1 MEKIFAHVKKKQY
14 LCSENHKT
22 RSLMNI
28 NIINPFIT
36 TGYAGAAY
44 FCDREQETADITRML
59 VNGNNV
65 ALISPRRYGKTNLI
79 RHCFA
84 QPEIAEKYYTFVI
97 DIYSTKSVAD
107 LVHRLGL
114 SILEALKPLGRKAW
128 EKFIT
133 VLSSVRSGISYD
145 ISGNPSWMM
154 SIGDITTPT
163 TTLEEIF
170 YYLEHADKPCIV
182 AIDEFQQIT
191 HYGDERIEATLR
203 THVQQCTNTHF
214 IFSGS
219 QRHLMGQMFTS
230 PARPFYQSVSI
241 YNLPLLPEDKYVEFC
256 VRLFEEYGKH
266 LSQDVPHA
274 LYERFGGVT
283 YYMQRV
289 MNELF
294 SRTLTDGICTAENI
308 EEAIHYII
316 LTSAST
322 YEDLMYQLPEKQSL
336 VLRAIAKE
344 GKAQN
349 LTSGKFIKRH
359 GLLSASSVKSAVP
372 ALLDK
377 GLITSDKGVYQVY
390 DKFLEIWLQL

>member
-1 MEKIFAHVKKKQY
+1 
-14 LCSENHKT
+14 
-22 RSLMNI
+22 MNI

-114 SILEALKPLGRKAW
+114 SILETLKPLGRKAW
-128 EKFIT
+128 ERFIT

-390 DKFLEIWLQL
+390 DKFLELWLQL

>member
-1 MEKIFAHVKKKQY
+1 
-14 LCSENHKT
+14 
-22 RSLMNI
+22 MNI

-107 LVHRLGL
+107 FVHRLGL

-274 LYERFGGVT
+274 IYERFGGVT

>member
-1 MEKIFAHVKKKQY
+1 MDK
-14 LCSENHKT
+14 
-22 RSLMNI
+22 
-28 NIINPFIT
+28 IINPFIT

>member
-1 MEKIFAHVKKKQY
+1 M
-14 LCSENHKT
+14 
-22 RSLMNI
+22 
-28 NIINPFIT
+28 
-36 TGYAGAAY
+36 
-44 FCDREQETADITRML
+44 
-59 VNGNNV
+59 

-84 QPEIAEKYYTFVI
+84 QPAIADNYYTFII

-107 LVHRLGL
+107 LVYRLGL
-114 SILEALKPLGRKAW
+114 NILETLKPMGRKAW
-128 EKFIT
+128 ENFIA
-133 VLSSVRSGISYD
+133 VLSSVRQGIGYD
-145 ISGNPSWMM
+145 SLGNPAWMM
-154 SIGDITTPT
+154 SIGDIATPT

-191 HYGDERIEATLR
+191 QYGDELIEATLR
-203 THVQQCTNTHF
+203 THVQYCTNTHF

-230 PARPFYQSVSI
+230 PARPFYQSVAI
-241 YNLPLLPEDKYVEFC
+241 YNLPLLPEDKYTEFC
-256 VRLFEEYGKH
+256 ERLFEERGKH
-266 LSQDVPHA
+266 VSPEVPHA
-274 LYERFGGVT
+274 LYERFEGVT

-294 SRTLTDGICTAENI
+294 ARTSTEETCTEEQI
-308 EEAIHYII
+308 EDAIRYII
-316 LTSAST
+316 LTSATT

-336 VLRAIAKE
+336 VLQAIAKD

-359 GLLSASSVKSAVP
+359 GLLSASSVKSAIP

-377 GLITSDKGVYQVY
+377 GLITCEKGIYQVY
-390 DKFLEIWLQL
+390 DKFLEMWLQQSRS

>member
-1 MEKIFAHVKKKQY
+1 
-14 LCSENHKT
+14 
-22 RSLMNI
+22 MNI

-191 HYGDERIEATLR
+191 HYGDDRIEATLR

-266 LSQDVPHA
+266 LAQDVPHA

>member
-1 MEKIFAHVKKKQY
+1 
-14 LCSENHKT
+14 
-22 RSLMNI
+22 MNI

-97 DIYSTKSVAD
+97 DIYSTKFVAD

>member
-1 MEKIFAHVKKKQY
+1 ME
-14 LCSENHKT
+14 S
-22 RSLMNI
+22 NI
-28 NIINPFIT
+28 VNPFIT

-44 FCDREQETADITRML
+44 FCDREQETADLTRLL

-84 QPEIAEKYYTFVI
+84 QPAIADNYYTFII
-97 DIYSTKSVAD
+97 DIYSTKSVQD
-107 LVHRLGL
+107 MVHRLGL
-114 SILEALKPLGRKAW
+114 SILETLKPKGRKAW
-128 EKFIT
+128 EKFIG
-133 VLSSVRSGISYD
+133 VLSSVRPGISYD
-145 ISGNPSWMM
+145 AGGNPSWTL
-154 SIGDITTPT
+154 SIGDIATPT

-170 YYLEHADKPCIV
+170 YFLEHADKPCLV

-191 HYGDERIEATLR
+191 HYNDDLIEATLR
-203 THVQQCTNTHF
+203 THVQYCTNTHF
-214 IFSGS
+214 IFAGS

-230 PARPFYQSVSI
+230 PARPFYQSVAI
-241 YNLPLLPEDKYVEFC
+241 YNLPLLPEEKYTDFC
-256 VRLFEEYGKH
+256 LRLFNENGRK
-266 LSQDVPHA
+266 LSSEVPHA
-274 LYERFGGVT
+274 LYSRFEGIT

-294 SRTLTDGICTAENI
+294 ARTPIGGTCGIEGI
-308 EEAIHYII
+308 EPALHYII
-316 LTSAST
+316 LISSNT

-336 VLRAIAKE
+336 VLRAIARD

-377 GLITSDKGVYQVY
+377 GLITNELGIYQVY
-390 DKFLEIWLQL
+390 DKFLEMWLTAKI

>member
-1 MEKIFAHVKKKQY
+1 
-14 LCSENHKT
+14 
-22 RSLMNI
+22 MNI

-107 LVHRLGL
+107 LVYRLGL

>member
-1 MEKIFAHVKKKQY
+1 
-14 LCSENHKT
+14 
-22 RSLMNI
+22 MNI

-219 QRHLMGQMFTS
+219 QLHLMGQMFTS

-294 SRTLTDGICTAENI
+294 SRTLTDGICTSENI

-390 DKFLEIWLQL
+390 DKFLELWLQL

>member
-1 MEKIFAHVKKKQY
+1 MEPKI
-14 LCSENHKT
+14 L
-22 RSLMNI
+22 
-28 NIINPFIT
+28 NPFIT
-36 TGYAGAAY
+36 VGYAGAKY
-44 FCDREQETADITRML
+44 FCDREQETADLTRL
-59 VNGNNV
+59 LTNGNNV

-84 QPEIAEKYYTFVI
+84 QPDIAENYYTFII

-114 SILEALKPLGRKAW
+114 SILETLKPMGRKAW
-128 EKFIT
+128 EKFIAA
-133 VLSSVRSGISYD
+133 LASVKQGISYD
-145 ISGNPSWMM
+145 AFGTPSWMM
-154 SIGDITTPT
+154 SIGDIATPT

-191 HYGDERIEATLR
+191 QYGDGLIEATLR
-203 THVQQCTNTHF
+203 THVQYCTNTHF

-230 PARPFYQSVSI
+230 PARPFYQSVAI
-241 YNLPLLPEDKYVEFC
+241 YNLPLLPEDKYINFC
-256 VRLFEEYGKH
+256 VRLFEERGKH
-266 LSQDVPHA
+266 LSQEVPHA
-274 LYERFGGVT
+274 LYERFEGVT

-294 SRTLTDGICTAENI
+294 AQTNEGETCTAQQI
-308 EEAIHYII
+308 EEAIRYII
-316 LTSAST
+316 LTAANT

-336 VLRAIAKE
+336 VLRSIAQD
-344 GKAQN
+344 GKARN
-349 LTSGKFIKRH
+349 LTSGAFIKRH
-359 GLLSASSVKSAVP
+359 ALLSASSVKSAVP

-390 DKFLEIWLQL
+390 DKFLEIWLQIGMGI

>member
-1 MEKIFAHVKKKQY
+1 
-14 LCSENHKT
+14 
-22 RSLMNI
+22 MNI

-316 LTSAST
+316 LSSAST

>member
-1 MEKIFAHVKKKQY
+1 
-14 LCSENHKT
+14 
-22 RSLMNI
+22 MNI
-28 NIINPFIT
+28 NIINPFII

>member
-1 MEKIFAHVKKKQY
+1 MHVSKKCSIFAAI
-14 LCSENHKT
+14 LNF
-22 RSLMNI
+22 RGLMDTS
-28 NIINPFIT
+28 IINPFIT

-44 FCDREQETADITRML
+44 FCDREQETADLTRL
-59 VNGNNV
+59 VVNGNNV

-84 QPEIAEKYYTFVI
+84 QQEIADNYYTFII
-97 DIYSTKSVAD
+97 DIYSTKSVQD

-114 SILEALKPLGRKAW
+114 SILEALKPKGRKAW
-128 EKFIT
+128 EKFIS
-133 VLSSVRSGISYD
+133 VLASVRPGITYD
-145 ISGNPSWMM
+145 AGGNPSWTL
-154 SIGDITTPT
+154 SIGDIATPT

-170 YYLEHADKPCIV
+170 SYLEHADKPCIV

-191 HYGDERIEATLR
+191 HYNDDLIEATMR
-203 THVQQCTNTHF
+203 TYVQYCTNTHF

-230 PARPFYQSVSI
+230 PARPFYQSVTL
-241 YNLPLLPEDKYVEFC
+241 YNLPLLPEDKYTDFC
-256 VRLFEEYGKH
+256 LRLFEQRGRI

-274 LYERFGGVT
+274 LYERFEGIT

-294 SRTLTDGICTAENI
+294 TRTPVGGSCTVADI
-308 EEAIHYII
+308 ESAIRYII
-316 LTSAST
+316 LISSNT

-336 VLRAIAKE
+336 VLRAIAQE
-344 GKAQN
+344 GKARN

-377 GLITSDKGVYQVY
+377 GLVTSELGIYQVY
-390 DKFLEIWLQL
+390 DKFLELWLTT

>member
-1 MEKIFAHVKKKQY
+1 
-14 LCSENHKT
+14 
-22 RSLMNI
+22 MNI

-203 THVQQCTNTHF
+203 THVQQFAAPSNGADVY
-214 IFSGS
+214 FSGAAVLS
-219 QRHLMGQMFTS
+219 ECIHL
-230 PARPFYQSVSI
+230 
-241 YNLPLLPEDKYVEFC
+241 
-256 VRLFEEYGKH
+256 
-266 LSQDVPHA
+266 
-274 LYERFGGVT
+274 
-283 YYMQRV
+283 
-289 MNELF
+289 
-294 SRTLTDGICTAENI
+294 
-308 EEAIHYII
+308 
-316 LTSAST
+316 
-322 YEDLMYQLPEKQSL
+322 
-336 VLRAIAKE
+336 
-344 GKAQN
+344 
-349 LTSGKFIKRH
+349 
-359 GLLSASSVKSAVP
+359 
-372 ALLDK
+372 
-377 GLITSDKGVYQVY
+377 
-390 DKFLEIWLQL
+390 

>member
-1 MEKIFAHVKKKQY
+1 
-14 LCSENHKT
+14 
-22 RSLMNI
+22 MNI

-114 SILEALKPLGRKAW
+114 LILETLKPLGRKAW

-294 SRTLTDGICTAENI
+294 SRTLTDGICTSENI

>member
-1 MEKIFAHVKKKQY
+1 
-14 LCSENHKT
+14 
-22 RSLMNI
+22 MNI

-114 SILEALKPLGRKAW
+114 SILESLKPLGRKAW

>member
-1 MEKIFAHVKKKQY
+1 
-14 LCSENHKT
+14 
-22 RSLMNI
+22 MNI

-154 SIGDITTPT
+154 NIGDITTPT

>member
-1 MEKIFAHVKKKQY
+1 METKIV
-14 LCSENHKT
+14 
-22 RSLMNI
+22 
-28 NIINPFIT
+28 NPFIT
-36 TGYAGAAY
+36 TGYAGAQY
-44 FCDREQETADITRML
+44 FCDREQETADITRM
-59 VNGNNV
+59 VTNGNNV

-84 QPEIAEKYYTFVI
+84 QPAIAENYYTFII

-114 SILEALKPLGRKAW
+114 SILEALKPMGRKAW
-128 EKFIT
+128 EKFIS
-133 VLSSVRSGISYD
+133 VLASVRQGISYD
-145 ISGNPSWMM
+145 AFGSPSWMM
-154 SIGDITTPT
+154 SIGEIATPT

-191 HYGDERIEATLR
+191 QYGDSLIEATLR
-203 THVQQCTNTHF
+203 THVQYCTNTHF

-230 PARPFYQSVSI
+230 PARPFYQSVAI

-256 VRLFEEYGKH
+256 VRLFEERGKH
-266 LSQDVPHA
+266 VSPDVPHA
-274 LYERFGGVT
+274 LYERFEGVT

-289 MNELF
+289 MNELYA
-294 SRTLTDGICTAENI
+294 RTTSEGMCTIDYI
-308 EEAIHYII
+308 EESIRYII
-316 LTSAST
+316 LTSANT

-336 VLRAIAKE
+336 VLRAIAQD
-344 GKAQN
+344 GKARN
-349 LTSGKFIKRH
+349 LTSGAFIKRH
-359 GLLSASSVKSAVP
+359 ALLSASSVKSAVP

-390 DKFLEIWLQL
+390 DKFLEMWLQL

>member
-1 MEKIFAHVKKKQY
+1 
-14 LCSENHKT
+14 
-22 RSLMNI
+22 MNI

-114 SILEALKPLGRKAW
+114 SILKTLKPLGRKAW

-219 QRHLMGQMFTS
+219 QLHLMGQMFTS

-377 GLITSDKGVYQVY
+377 GLITSDKGAYQVY
-390 DKFLEIWLQL
+390 DKFLELWLQL

>member
-1 MEKIFAHVKKKQY
+1 
-14 LCSENHKT
+14 
-22 RSLMNI
+22 
-28 NIINPFIT
+28 
-36 TGYAGAAY
+36 
-44 FCDREQETADITRML
+44 ML

>member
-1 MEKIFAHVKKKQY
+1 
-14 LCSENHKT
+14 
-22 RSLMNI
+22 MNI

-36 TGYAGAAY
+36 TGYAGAVY

-79 RHCFA
+79 CHCFA

-114 SILEALKPLGRKAW
+114 LILETLKPLGRKAW

-294 SRTLTDGICTAENI
+294 SRTLTDGICTSENI

>member
-1 MEKIFAHVKKKQY
+1 
-14 LCSENHKT
+14 
-22 RSLMNI
+22 MNI

-145 ISGNPSWMM
+145 ISGNPSGMM
-154 SIGDITTPT
+154 SIGDMTAPT

-294 SRTLTDGICTAENI
+294 SRTLTDGICTSENI

-322 YEDLMYQLPEKQSL
+322 YEDLMYQLPEKHSL
-336 VLRAIAKE
+336 VLRAIAKA

>member
-1 MEKIFAHVKKKQY
+1 
-14 LCSENHKT
+14 
-22 RSLMNI
+22 MNI

-230 PARPFYQSVSI
+230 PTRPFYQSVSI

>member
-1 MEKIFAHVKKKQY
+1 
-14 LCSENHKT
+14 
-22 RSLMNI
+22 MNI

-219 QRHLMGQMFTS
+219 QLHLMGQMFTS

-390 DKFLEIWLQL
+390 DKFLELWLQL

>member
-1 MEKIFAHVKKKQY
+1 
-14 LCSENHKT
+14 
-22 RSLMNI
+22 MNI

-114 SILEALKPLGRKAW
+114 SILETLKPLGRKAW

-266 LSQDVPHA
+266 LSQDVPHT

-294 SRTLTDGICTAENI
+294 SRTPTDGICTAENI

-390 DKFLEIWLQL
+390 DKFLELWLQL

>member
-1 MEKIFAHVKKKQY
+1 METKIF
-14 LCSENHKT
+14 
-22 RSLMNI
+22 
-28 NIINPFIT
+28 NPFIT

-44 FCDREQETADITRML
+44 FCDREQETVDLTRML

-84 QPEIAEKYYTFVI
+84 QPAIADNYYTFII

-107 LVHRLGL
+107 LVYRLGL
-114 SILEALKPLGRKAW
+114 SILETLKPMGRKAW
-128 EKFIT
+128 ENFIA
-133 VLSSVRSGISYD
+133 VLSSVRQGIGYD
-145 ISGNPSWMM
+145 SLGNPAWMM
-154 SIGDITTPT
+154 SIGDIATPT

-191 HYGDERIEATLR
+191 QYGDELIEATLR
-203 THVQQCTNTHF
+203 THVQYCTNTHF

-230 PARPFYQSVSI
+230 PARPFYQSVAI
-241 YNLPLLPEDKYVEFC
+241 YNLPLLPEDKYTEFC
-256 VRLFEEYGKH
+256 ERLFEERGKH
-266 LSQDVPHA
+266 VSPEVPHA
-274 LYERFGGVT
+274 LYERFEGVT

-294 SRTLTDGICTAENI
+294 ARTSTEETCTEEQI
-308 EEAIHYII
+308 EDAIRYII
-316 LTSAST
+316 LTSATT

-336 VLRAIAKE
+336 VLQAIAKD

-359 GLLSASSVKSAVP
+359 GLLSASSVKSAIP

-377 GLITSDKGVYQVY
+377 GLITCEKGIYQVY
-390 DKFLEIWLQL
+390 DKFLEMWLQQSRS

>member
-1 MEKIFAHVKKKQY
+1 MDTKIV
-14 LCSENHKT
+14 
-22 RSLMNI
+22 
-28 NIINPFIT
+28 NPFIT

-44 FCDREQETADITRML
+44 FCDREQETADLTRML

-84 QPEIAEKYYTFVI
+84 QPVIAEHYYTFII

-107 LVHRLGL
+107 LVYRLGL
-114 SILEALKPLGRKAW
+114 SILETLKPLGRKTW
-128 EKFIT
+128 EKFVA
-133 VLSSVRSGISYD
+133 VLASVRQGIGYD
-145 ISGNPSWMM
+145 SFGNPSWMM

-191 HYGDERIEATLR
+191 QYGDELIEATLR
-203 THVQQCTNTHF
+203 THVQYCTNTHF

-219 QRHLMGQMFTS
+219 QRHMMGQMFTS
-230 PARPFYQSVSI
+230 PARPFYQSVAI
-241 YNLPLLPEDKYVEFC
+241 YNLPLLPEDKYIEFC
-256 VRLFEEYGKH
+256 IQLFEERGKH
-266 LSQDVPHA
+266 VSPAVPHA
-274 LYERFGGVT
+274 LYERFEGVT

-294 SRTLTDGICTAENI
+294 ARTSAGEICTEELI
-308 EEAIHYII
+308 EDAIRYII
-316 LTSAST
+316 LTSANT
-322 YEDLMYQLPEKQSL
+322 YEDLMYQLPEKQTL
-336 VLRAIAKE
+336 VLRAIAND

-377 GLITSDKGVYQVY
+377 GLITSEKGIYQVY
-390 DKFLEIWLQL
+390 DKFLELWLQQK

>member
-1 MEKIFAHVKKKQY
+1 
-14 LCSENHKT
+14 
-22 RSLMNI
+22 MNI
-28 NIINPFIT
+28 NIINPFII

-79 RHCFA
+79 RHCYA

-114 SILEALKPLGRKAW
+114 SILETLKPLGRKAW

-266 LSQDVPHA
+266 LSQDVPHT

>member
-1 MEKIFAHVKKKQY
+1 METKI
-14 LCSENHKT
+14 L
-22 RSLMNI
+22 
-28 NIINPFIT
+28 NPFIT

-44 FCDREQETADITRML
+44 FCDREQETVDLTRML

-84 QPEIAEKYYTFVI
+84 QPAIADNYYTFII

-107 LVHRLGL
+107 LVYRLGL
-114 SILEALKPLGRKAW
+114 SILETLKPMGRKAW
-128 EKFIT
+128 ENFIA
-133 VLSSVRSGISYD
+133 VLSSVRQGIGYD
-145 ISGNPSWMM
+145 SLGNPAWMM
-154 SIGDITTPT
+154 SIGDIATPT

-191 HYGDERIEATLR
+191 QYGDELIEATLR
-203 THVQQCTNTHF
+203 THVQYCTNTHF

-230 PARPFYQSVSI
+230 PARPFYQSVAI
-241 YNLPLLPEDKYVEFC
+241 YNLPLLPEDKYTEFC
-256 VRLFEEYGKH
+256 ERLFEERGKH
-266 LSQDVPHA
+266 VSPEVPHA
-274 LYERFGGVT
+274 LYERFEGVT

-294 SRTLTDGICTAENI
+294 ARTSTEETCTEEQI
-308 EEAIHYII
+308 EDAIRYII
-316 LTSAST
+316 LTSAIT

-336 VLRAIAKE
+336 VLQAIAKD

-359 GLLSASSVKSAVP
+359 GLLSASSVKSAIP

-377 GLITSDKGVYQVY
+377 GLITCEKGIYQVY
-390 DKFLEIWLQL
+390 DKFLEMWLQQSRS

>member
-1 MEKIFAHVKKKQY
+1 MEKV
-14 LCSENHKT
+14 T
-22 RSLMNI
+22 
-28 NIINPFIT
+28 NPFIIR
-36 TGYAGAAY
+36 GAIPAPY
-44 FCDREQETADITRML
+44 FCDREQETEKLIRYL
-59 VNGNNV
+59 INGNHIV
-65 ALISPRRYGKTNLI
+65 LHAPRRIGKSKLI
-79 RHCFA
+79 EHCFA

-114 SILEALKPLGRKAW
+114 SILETLKPLGRKAW

-390 DKFLEIWLQL
+390 DKFLELWLQL

>member
-1 MEKIFAHVKKKQY
+1 
-14 LCSENHKT
+14 
-22 RSLMNI
+22 MNI

-336 VLRAIAKE
+336 VLRAIATE

>member
-1 MEKIFAHVKKKQY
+1 
-14 LCSENHKT
+14 
-22 RSLMNI
+22 MNI

-390 DKFLEIWLQL
+390 DKFLELRLQL

>member
-1 MEKIFAHVKKKQY
+1 
-14 LCSENHKT
+14 
-22 RSLMNI
+22 MNI

-36 TGYAGAAY
+36 TGYAGAVY